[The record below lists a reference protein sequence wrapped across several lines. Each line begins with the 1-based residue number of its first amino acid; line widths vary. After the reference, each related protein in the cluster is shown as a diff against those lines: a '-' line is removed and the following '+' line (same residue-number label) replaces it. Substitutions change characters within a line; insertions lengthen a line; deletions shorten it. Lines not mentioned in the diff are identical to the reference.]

1 MRCNFTQENFLHFA
15 NQTLISETVHAAPSQ
30 KCISDWDLGLAR
42 KIHSDIAR
50 THSPIL
56 QWDVNS
62 KSPKHGLDFWLQS
75 LFLLHVVA
83 IQEQGTWRPTTCVLL
98 QVTRCFHYKT
108 LFCCGSE
115 LLLILG
121 IVKAWLVPAPSV

>member
-1 MRCNFTQENFLHFA
+1 MTVLTSTGTAYSDSSATAMRCNFTQENFLHFA

-62 KSPKHGLDFWLQS
+62 KSPKHGLDF
-75 LFLLHVVA
+75 
-83 IQEQGTWRPTTCVLL
+83 
-98 QVTRCFHYKT
+98 
-108 LFCCGSE
+108 
-115 LLLILG
+115 
-121 IVKAWLVPAPSV
+121 